1 MIEQLDN
8 NEQVLLMYLADELPL
23 GDRLEV
29 EQMLATDAT
38 LRADLERLRAAQQTT
53 TDVFAQLDASSP
65 LPVNAGAAA
74 RRVGRD
80 IRQWLAQPA
89 FGAQAP
95 AGGGA
100 HRSWRWAFPAAAAA
114 AIVVASAVWVSRH
127 GLGVF
132 SPDRHQYVKS
142 DGNPEAGPDTA
153 QADTAQADQEPVFP
167 QPAPQPAPA
176 ESSYALLMD
185 SFPAPPVVD
194 EPQSVAMFNTPTPSE
209 DAVPLDDLSQ
219 YLLNSDSTQ

>member
-8 NEQVLLMYLADELPL
+8 NEQILLMYLADELPP

-29 EQMLATDAT
+29 EQMLAADAT

-53 TDVFAQLDASSP
+53 TEVLALLDASSP
-65 LPVNAGAAA
+65 VPVNAGAAT

-89 FGAQAP
+89 VEARAP
-95 AGGGA
+95 AAGRGR
-100 HRSWRWAFPAAAAA
+100 RSWRWAFPAAAAA
-114 AIVVASAVWVSRH
+114 AIVVAGAVWVSRH
-127 GLGVF
+127 GLGV
-132 SPDRHQYVKS
+132 SGPDRHQYAKS
-142 DGNPEAGPDTA
+142 DGNPEASPFTA
-153 QADTAQADQEPVFP
+153 QADPAQAEPEPVFP
-167 QPAPQPAPA
+167 QSPQPAPA
-176 ESSYALLMD
+176 ESSYALLVD

-194 EPQSVAMFNTPTPSE
+194 EPQSVAMSNRPTPSE
-209 DAVPLDDLSQ
+209 DAIPLDELSQ